1 MTAIY
6 TNNYVFPQ
14 EYFGS
19 VWFTLSAKQQIREL
33 RKHS

>member
-1 MTAIY
+1 MTTIY

-14 EYFGS
+14 GYIGAMS
-19 VWFTLSAKQQIREL
+19 VKQQIREL

>member
-14 EYFGS
+14 EYIG
-19 VWFTLSAKQQIREL
+19 LILGKQQIREL